1 MEVEAKCVSCLN
13 GSECGIVLKT
23 EMGIVVVVVVVV
35 EDEDEDEDER
45 EIRRRKR
52 ERRREEEKAILI
64 LVLGKRVG
72 KQDMVSLRW

>member
-35 EDEDEDEDER
+35 EDEDEDER

-52 ERRREEEKAILI
+52 ERRRDEEKAILI

>member
-35 EDEDEDEDER
+35 EDEDEDER

>member
-35 EDEDEDEDER
+35 EDEDER

-52 ERRREEEKAILI
+52 ERRRDEEKAILI